1 MIEGNSILLNLE
13 VIKRHVMP
21 TNWSL
26 AREMTW
32 VDRKQLMRLTAKK
45 SVSGIKQKWT

>member
-1 MIEGNSILLNLE
+1 MIEGNSISLTLE

-26 AREMTW
+26 AREMAR
-32 VDRKQLMRLTAKK
+32 VDRK
-45 SVSGIKQKWT
+45 